1 MPTDGNFAEPGFAMN
16 FKDAWRESL
25 AIYLLLL
32 SDPGRVLRFAGAP
45 ALVLAVLGVA
55 QMTAS
60 GEGGGAALLQ
70 FLSVLGMI
78 WGLGIW
84 TVRWARF
91 ILTGEDHSQFWDMP
105 FDGRYWRVG
114 GILLAL
120 VLTAGLVSVLP
131 AAVFMT
137 LLASVTGHRLSPNPA
152 QGPADTAALAF
163 AMPDWFFLTTYAV
176 IILMTLWPVA
186 RLGPA
191 IGSVVQD
198 GKFVMGASWKAT
210 RPLGGLPP
218 LFALVL
224 VNLPLQVPGAILLLM
239 GLSSDS
245 TLAVLAGNIVL
256 SITNP
261 LVASLTA
268 VLWARIYGVAVAPQ
282 QAVLNDPDEE

>member
-1 MPTDGNFAEPGFAMN
+1 MN

-32 SDPGRVLRFAGAP
+32 SDPARVLRFAGAP

-60 GEGGGAALLQ
+60 GNGGGSALLQ
-70 FLSVLGMI
+70 LLSVLGMI

-84 TVRWARF
+84 TVRWSRL
-91 ILTGEDHSQFWDMP
+91 ILLGEDNVQFWDMP
-105 FDGRYWRVG
+105 FEGRNWRVG

-120 VLTAGLVSVLP
+120 VLLAGVVSVLP

-176 IILMTLWPVA
+176 IMLMTLWPVA

-218 LFALVL
+218 LLALIL
-224 VNLPLQVPGAILLLM
+224 VNLPLQAPGAMLILL
-239 GLSSDS
+239 GGSSDS
-245 TLAVLAGNIVL
+245 TLAMLAGNIVL

-261 LVASLTA
+261 LVTALTA

-282 QAVLNDPDEE
+282 QDAISDPDEE

>member
-1 MPTDGNFAEPGFAMN
+1 MN

-32 SDPGRVLRFAGAP
+32 SDPVRVLRFAGAP

-60 GEGGGAALLQ
+60 GNGSGSALLQ
-70 FLSVLGMI
+70 LLSVLGMI

-84 TVRWARF
+84 TVRWSRL
-91 ILTGEDHSQFWDMP
+91 ILLGEDNVQFWDMP
-105 FDGRYWRVG
+105 FEGRNWRVG

-120 VLTAGLVSVLP
+120 VLLAGLVSVLP

-176 IILMTLWPVA
+176 IMLMTLWPVA

-218 LFALVL
+218 LLALIL
-224 VNLPLQVPGAILLLM
+224 VNLPLQAPGAMLILL
-239 GLSSDS
+239 GASSDS
-245 TLAVLAGNIVL
+245 TLAMLAGNIVL

-261 LVASLTA
+261 LVTALTA

-282 QAVLNDPDEE
+282 QDAISDRDEE